1 MSIERPWRS
10 KRFYM
15 QEKSSADDQPSSP
28 LTGPIGQNIDSIL
41 AYYSKEEQKISRSQ
55 RIAENVSKIVG
66 RPIFLGSTVLLVV
79 LWMLYNSLALN
90 YGWIEI
96 DPPPFF
102 WLEGLISLLAL
113 LVTIVV
119 LTKQN
124 RLAKLEELRAHLDLQ
139 INLLTEQKST
149 KLIELLEELRSDL
162 PMVKHRH
169 DPEAEALKQHTDPHQ
184 VLAAM
189 DEVLDA
195 GQTKVAER
203 QSVKR
208 K

>member
-1 MSIERPWRS
+1 MRPQIS
-10 KRFYM
+10 TDK
-15 QEKSSADDQPSSP
+15 PST

-41 AYYSKEEQKISRSQ
+41 AYYTQEEQKISRSQ
-55 RIAENVSKIVG
+55 RIAENISKIIG
-66 RPIFLGSTVLLVV
+66 RPIFLGSTIFLIV
-79 LWMLYNSLALN
+79 LWMIYNFLAPN
-90 YGWIEI
+90 YGWIEF

-102 WLEGLISLLAL
+102 WLEGVISLLAL

-124 RLAKLEELRAHLDLQ
+124 RLAKLEEQRAHLDLQ

-149 KLIELLEELRSDL
+149 KLIELIEELRADL

-189 DEVLDA
+189 DEVLDV
-195 GQTKVAER
+195 GQIKPTER
-203 QSVKR
+203 RSVKH